1 MNPDTPIQ
9 MFGIG
14 CGASQPKYL
23 KEKLGIKI
31 RWDEKAH
38 EEEEEKQGSYFS
50 AQDALEILKKIS
62 RSDVEMLG
70 LDPGFYYKKIYIYYK
85 FLKILDTSR
94 PENLILTYLPVVPPP
109 VRPSILM
116 DSVSRSE
123 DDLTHQY
130 TQILK
135 VNIMIKNNE
144 RNGVAPVLNE
154 DYVNQ
159 LQHHTAT
166 LMNNEINGIQTK
178 TKSGKPIKS
187 IRERLRG
194 KEGRLRKNLMGKRV
208 DFSARTVITPDP
220 NLALDELGVPR
231 SVALNLTFPETV
243 TPLNIERL
251 KRLVAVGPT
260 EWPGAKILKRAD
272 GQEFDL
278 RFTQNRD
285 HITLDIGY
293 IVERHLIDGDLVV
306 FNRQPTLHRMSM
318 MGHRIKIL
326 PYSSFRLNLSV
337 TRPYNADFDGDE
349 MNMHVPQTYE
359 SKAEIKEIMHVPK
372 QIVSPQSNKP
382 VMGIVQD
389 SLVGIRLMTKRNSFL
404 TRDQVMQ
411 LVLWLGDFKF
421 ELPVPAII
429 KPVPMWTGKQIISL
443 LLPEVN
449 ISKNC
454 NVHLKDDDKFLLPP
468 RDTKILIEKGELLM
482 GMLDKGVVGD
492 SHGGIVH
499 HIYLD
504 HGLEKAAS
512 FLTFTQ
518 KIVNNWLIM
527 HGFSVGCSDIF
538 PDEACQREVQIIM
551 DEAGNLVDET
561 FRLAELGRLDHQPG
575 RGMLDSFETTVN
587 NGLNNKFSEAS
598 QKAQTMMTDR
608 NNIYNMV
615 ASGSKGSNMNIAQI
629 MTCVG
634 QQNVEGKRIPFGFNR
649 RTLPHFTK
657 DDYGR
662 DSKGFVMNSYFTG
675 LRPDEFFFHAMGGR
689 EGIIDTA
696 VKTSET
702 GYVQRKLVKALEDIM
717 VKYDGTVRDCG
728 GNIIQFIYGEDGMA
742 GEFIEGF
749 TQNFIEMNNDKLKE
763 EYLFIDAYED
773 REFNEQLGD
782 YEKYFEN
789 TIINDI
795 YNNPESLPILKEE
808 FERIKRYRDEI
819 RHIFPKFDNNLYL
832 PMNITRIIKN
842 FKVNAQSYRNS
853 SQKCDINPLEVIED
867 VDKLIE
873 SLIISQGHDSI
884 SKEAQKNGIFL
895 LTIMIRVFL
904 SSKRVCIKENLNKE
918 TFKKIIGEI
927 EYKFNKAKVHPGEMV
942 GVICAQSLGEPTT
955 QMTLNTFHHAG
966 ISSKNVTLGV
976 PRLKEILN
984 IGKNIKTPEMQVHI
998 KSEIKAKYALL
1009 EEMEKNGKI
1018 KELQSKLEY
1027 TTLKDLTLLSE
1038 IYFDPCKDD
1047 EPSYTIVEE
1056 DRGLLQDYYMMPDEV
1071 DQEGATQVRYSS
1083 WILRFFLDKNSL
1095 IERDIKSLREIK
1107 DKIFANFEDKL
1118 QIIYDAIVGPDK
1130 PVIRI
1135 RRKLHDSDPDAEGY
1149 DSNEQ
1154 LRLLKS
1160 IENELLNTIRLKGIH
1175 NVRKV
1180 YLKKIKTR
1188 NEVDPTT
1195 GTIKLINDYKNF
1207 DWNFETDGSNLM
1219 ETFALDFVDFA
1230 KTTSNNCFE
1239 VYEVLGIEAGRQI
1252 LLKEIRRVLD
1262 TYNIYVNYRHLTT
1275 LCDIMTQRGSLTSV
1289 SRHGINRVVDG
1300 PFRKAS
1306 FEQTVEILLQA
1317 GVFSD
1322 VQRFFGISENI
1333 MFGQLCPLGT
1343 GSFNLLLN
1351 KEFVER
1357 NEPKYLPDP
1366 DLTNLGNFGP
1376 MKDLNDSS
1384 PRPYGTEIQTPT
1396 HNDFNT
1402 PRFDPSSTPGIRS
1415 VRDIN
1420 ADIYNFTPAG
1430 TPNYSNSYGGSSS
1443 IQMLANSNVGTMMH
1457 PDTTSPNPLSYR
1469 EPNNKLFSPNYASP
1483 AYNLNTPMYSPNS
1496 SAGSPSKFFNIFFYI
1511 L

>member
-1 MNPDTPIQ
+1 M
-9 MFGIG
+9 
-14 CGASQPKYL
+14 
-23 KEKLGIKI
+23 
-31 RWDEKAH
+31 
-38 EEEEEKQGSYFS
+38 
-50 AQDALEILKKIS
+50 
-62 RSDVEMLG
+62 
-70 LDPGFYYKKIYIYYK
+70 
-85 FLKILDTSR
+85 
-94 PENLILTYLPVVPPP
+94 VPPP
-109 VRPSILM
+109 VRPSILT

-135 VNIMIKNNE
+135 VNLEIQKNE
-144 RNGVAPVLNE
+144 KSGAAPTLNE

-159 LQHHTAT
+159 LQHLTAT
-166 LMNNEINGIQTK
+166 LMNNEISGVQSK

-251 KRLVAVGPT
+251 KKLVAAGPT
-260 EWPGAKILKRAD
+260 EWPGAKILKRTD

-285 HITLDIGY
+285 HIALDIGY
-293 IVERHLIDGDLVV
+293 VVERHLIDGDLVV

-359 SKAEIKEIMHVPK
+359 TKAEIKEIMHVPR

-389 SLVGIRLMTKRNSFL
+389 SLVGIRLMTRRNTFL
-404 TRDQVMQ
+404 TKDQVMQ
-411 LVLWLGDFKF
+411 LVLWLGDFKY
-421 ELPVPAII
+421 ELPIPAIL
-429 KPVPMWTGKQIISL
+429 KPVPLWTGKQIISL

-449 ISKNC
+449 ILKNC
-454 NVHLKDDDKFLLPP
+454 IVHNKEDDKFLLPP

-504 HGLEKAAS
+504 HGLDKAAS

-518 KIVNNWLIM
+518 NIVNNWLVM

-538 PDEACQREVQIIM
+538 PDEACQTEVQLIM
-551 DEAGNLVDET
+551 VEAGRLVDET
-561 FRLAELGRLDHQPG
+561 FRKAELKELDHQPG
-575 RGMLDSFETTVN
+575 KRMLDSFEATVN
-587 NGLNNKFSEAS
+587 NGLNNKFREAS
-598 QKAQTMMTDR
+598 QKAETMMTDR

-634 QQNVEGKRIPFGFNR
+634 QQNVEGKRISYGFNR

-689 EGIIDTA
+689 EGLIDTA

-742 GEFIEGF
+742 GEYIEGF
-749 TQNFIEMNNDKLKE
+749 YQKFIEMNNEELKR
-763 EYLFIDAYED
+763 EYLFIDAFED
-773 REFNEQLGD
+773 REFNEQLGE
-782 YEKYFEN
+782 YERFFESS
-789 TIINDI
+789 IITDI
-795 YNNPESLPILKEE
+795 YNNPESLSILKEE
-808 FERIKRYRDEI
+808 FERIKGYRDEM

-842 FKVNAQSYRNS
+842 FKTNSQSYRNFQ
-853 SQKCDINPLEVIED
+853 SQKCDLNPLEVISD
-867 VDKLIE
+867 VDKLIS
-873 SLIISQGHDSI
+873 SLVISVGEDSI

-918 TFKKIIGEI
+918 IFKKIIGEI

-998 KSEIKAKYALL
+998 KNEIKSNMSALEQVDKNLKSEISAF
-1009 EEMEKNGKI
+1009 EQVEKNVKI

-1038 IYFDPCKDD
+1038 IYFDPCRD
-1047 EPSYTIVEE
+1047 EDPSFTIIEE
-1056 DRGLLQDYYMMPDEV
+1056 DKGLLADYYMMPDEV
-1071 DQEGATQVRYSS
+1071 DQDSERQTRYSS
-1083 WILRFFLDKNSL
+1083 WILRFCLDRNSL

-1107 DKIFANFEDKL
+1107 DRIYASFGDKL
-1118 QIIYDAIVGPDK
+1118 QIIYDAVISPDK

-1135 RRKLHDSDPDAEGY
+1135 RRKLHDNNKDTFEF

-1175 NVRKV
+1175 NVKKV

-1188 NEVDPTT
+1188 TEVNPLD
-1195 GTIKLINDYKNF
+1195 GSIKTINDEKNF

-1219 ETFALDFVDFA
+1219 EVFSLDFVDFA

-1252 LLKEIRRVLD
+1252 LLKEIRRVLE
-1262 TYNIYVNYRHLTT
+1262 TYSIYVNYRHLTT

-1351 KEFVER
+1351 KEFVE
-1357 NEPKYLPDP
+1357 NVEPKFIPDP
-1366 DLTNLGNFGP
+1366 DLTNLVNFGP
-1376 MKDLNDSS
+1376 MRDMNDS
-1384 PRPYGTEIQTPT
+1384 PRTYGMDIQTPT
-1396 HNDFNT
+1396 HEINT
-1402 PRFDPSSTPGIRS
+1402 PRYDPSLTPGTRS
-1415 VRDIN
+1415 VRDMN
-1420 ADIYNFTPAG
+1420 SEAYNFTPAAG
-1430 TPNYSNSYGGSSS
+1430 TPTYSNNYGGSSS
-1443 IQMLANSNVGTMMH
+1443 KYMPSSLGSMMNS
-1457 PDTTSPNPLSYR
+1457 DTTPNVFSSR
-1469 EPNNKLFSPNYASP
+1469 EPNRLFSPNYASP
-1483 AYNLNTPMYSPNS
+1483 AYHNMNSPIYSPNS
-1496 SAGSPSKFFNIFFYI
+1496 SAGSPRK
-1511 L
+1511 

>member
-1 MNPDTPIQ
+1 M
-9 MFGIG
+9 
-14 CGASQPKYL
+14 
-23 KEKLGIKI
+23 
-31 RWDEKAH
+31 
-38 EEEEEKQGSYFS
+38 
-50 AQDALEILKKIS
+50 
-62 RSDVEMLG
+62 
-70 LDPGFYYKKIYIYYK
+70 
-85 FLKILDTSR
+85 
-94 PENLILTYLPVVPPP
+94 VPPP
-109 VRPSILM
+109 VRPSILT

-130 TQILK
+130 TQILI
-135 VNIMIKNNE
+135 VNSNIQKNE
-144 RNGVAPVLNE
+144 KSGAAATLNE
-154 DYVNQ
+154 DFINQ
-159 LQHHTAT
+159 LQHLTAT
-166 LMNNEINGIQTK
+166 LMNNEISGVQSK

-220 NLALDELGVPR
+220 NLALDELGVPK

-251 KRLVAVGPT
+251 KKLVAIGPT

-293 IVERHLIDGDLVV
+293 IVERHLIDGDFVV

-318 MGHRIKIL
+318 MGHKIKIL

-359 SKAEIKEIMHVPK
+359 SKAEIKEIMHVPR
-372 QIVSPQSNKP
+372 QIVSPQANRP

-389 SLVGIRLMTKRNSFL
+389 SLVGIRLMTRRNSFL
-404 TRDQVMQ
+404 TKDQVMQ

-421 ELPVPAII
+421 ELPMPAIL
-429 KPVPMWTGKQIISL
+429 KPVPLWTGKQIVSL

-454 NVHLKDDDKFLLPP
+454 SVHNSREDDRFLLPP

-492 SHGGIVH
+492 SHGGIIH

-504 HGLEKAAS
+504 HGQDKAAS
-512 FLTFTQ
+512 FLTYTQ
-518 KIVNNWLIM
+518 NIVNNWLVM

-551 DEAGNLVDET
+551 SEAGQLVDET
-561 FRLAELGRLDHQPG
+561 FRMAETRELDHQPG
-575 RGMLDSFETTVN
+575 LRMLDSFERTVN
-587 NGLNNKFSEAS
+587 NGLNNKFKEAT

-608 NNIYNMV
+608 NNIFNMV
-615 ASGSKGSNMNIAQI
+615 ASGSKGSNNNIAQI

-634 QQNVEGKRIPFGFNR
+634 QQNVEGKRIPYGFNR

-702 GYVQRKLVKALEDIM
+702 GYIQRKLVKALEDIM

-742 GEFIEGF
+742 GEFIESF
-749 TQNFIEMNNDKLKE
+749 YQNFIEMNNEDLKRN
-763 EYLFIDAYED
+763 YLFIDAYEEK
-773 REFNEQLGD
+773 EFSDQLGE
-782 YEKYFEN
+782 YERYFE
-789 TIINDI
+789 TSIISEI

-819 RHIFPKFDNNLYL
+819 RKIFPKFENHLYL

-842 FKVNAQSYRNS
+842 FKTNSQTYRYS
-853 SQKCDINPLEVIED
+853 QSQKCDLNPLEVISE
-867 VDKLIE
+867 VDKLINA
-873 SLIISQGHDSI
+873 LIISPGNDSI
-884 SKEAQKNGIFL
+884 SIEAQKNGIYL
-895 LTIMIRVFL
+895 LSMMIRVFL
-904 SSKRVCIKENLNKE
+904 CSKRVCIKEGLNKE
-918 TFKKIIGEI
+918 IFKKIIGEI

-998 KSEIKAKYALL
+998 KKDIKASLL
-1009 EEMEKNGKI
+1009 GMSPQDKHAKI
-1018 KELQSKLEY
+1018 KEYQSKLEY

-1038 IYFDPCKDD
+1038 IYYDPCRPDD
-1047 EPSYTIVEE
+1047 PTFTVIE
-1056 DRGLLQDYYMMPDEV
+1056 DDQGLLQDYYMMPDEV
-1071 DQEGATQVRYSS
+1071 DDDNDRELRYSS

-1107 DKIFANFEDKL
+1107 DRIYSNFEDKL
-1118 QIIYDAIVGPDK
+1118 QIIYNAVVTADK

-1135 RRKLHDSDPDAEGY
+1135 RRKMHDGTDREGFDF

-1160 IENELLNTIRLKGIH
+1160 IENELLNTIRLKGVH
-1175 NVRKV
+1175 NVKKV
-1180 YLKKIKTR
+1180 YLKKIITR
-1188 NEVDPTT
+1188 TEVNHVDGAIMTT
-1195 GTIKLINDYKNF
+1195 TDENNY

-1219 ETFALDFVDFA
+1219 EVFALDFIDFA

-1239 VYEVLGIEAGRQI
+1239 VYEVLGIEAARHI
-1252 LLKEIRRVLD
+1252 LLKEIRRVLE
-1262 TYNIYVNYRHLTT
+1262 TYSIYVNYRHLTT

-1300 PFRKAS
+1300 PFRRAS
-1306 FEQTVEILLQA
+1306 FEQTVEILLQS

-1322 VQRFFGISENI
+1322 TQRFNGISENI

-1343 GSFNLLLN
+1343 GSFHLLLN
-1351 KEFVER
+1351 KPFVE
-1357 NEPKYLPDP
+1357 NVEPKYLPDP
-1366 DLTNLGNFGP
+1366 DLVNLGNFGP
-1376 MKDLNDSS
+1376 MKDVLDSS
-1384 PRPYGTEIQTPT
+1384 PRVFGLREDVTPVHEIQTP
-1396 HNDFNT
+1396 
-1402 PRFDPSSTPGIRS
+1402 RYDPSLTPGIIGRS
-1415 VRDIN
+1415 VRDVN
-1420 ADIYNFTPAG
+1420 ADMYNFTPAG
-1430 TPNYSNSYGGSSS
+1430 TPNYTSNYGSSS
-1443 IQMLANSNVGTMMH
+1443 MHNPSNLGSMMH
-1457 PDTTSPNPLSYR
+1457 LDSTSPNQLSYR
-1469 EPNNKLFSPNYASP
+1469 EPHKLFSPPYASP
-1483 AYNLNTPMYSPNS
+1483 AYQLNSPMYSPNS
-1496 SAGSPSKFFNIFFYI
+1496 SSGSPSNQILFFKN
-1511 L
+1511 

>member
-1 MNPDTPIQ
+1 
-9 MFGIG
+9 
-14 CGASQPKYL
+14 
-23 KEKLGIKI
+23 
-31 RWDEKAH
+31 
-38 EEEEEKQGSYFS
+38 
-50 AQDALEILKKIS
+50 
-62 RSDVEMLG
+62 
-70 LDPGFYYKKIYIYYK
+70 
-85 FLKILDTSR
+85 
-94 PENLILTYLPVVPPP
+94 
-109 VRPSILM
+109 VRPSILT

-135 VNIMIKNNE
+135 VNMEIQKNE
-144 RNGVAPVLNE
+144 KSGAGATLCE

-159 LQHHTAT
+159 LQLLTAN
-166 LMNNEINGIQTK
+166 LMNNEISAVQSK

-220 NLALDELGVPR
+220 NLALDELGVPK

-251 KRLVAVGPT
+251 KKLVTNGPT
-260 EWPGAKILKRAD
+260 EWPGAKILKRVD

-318 MGHRIKIL
+318 MGHRIRIL

-359 SKAEIKEIMHVPK
+359 SKAEIKEIMHVPR

-404 TRDQVMQ
+404 TKDQVMQ
-411 LVLWLGDFKF
+411 LVLWLGDFNF
-421 ELPVPAII
+421 ELPVPAIL
-429 KPVPMWTGKQIISL
+429 KPVTLWTGKQIISL

-449 ISKNC
+449 IAKNC
-454 NVHLKDDDKFLLPP
+454 IVHNKEDDKFRLPP

-504 HGLEKAAS
+504 HGQDKAAY
-512 FLTFTQ
+512 FLTYTQ
-518 KIVNNWLIM
+518 NIVNNWLVM

-538 PDEACQREVQIIM
+538 PDEACQNEVQNIM
-551 DEAGNLVDET
+551 NEAGKLVDET
-561 FRLAELGRLDHQPG
+561 FRKAEMKKLDHQPG
-575 RGMLDSFETTVN
+575 KRMLDSFEATVN
-587 NGLNNKFSEAS
+587 NGLNNKFQEAS
-598 QKAQTMMTDR
+598 QKAQTMMTER

-615 ASGSKGSNMNIAQI
+615 ASGSKGSNLNIAQI

-634 QQNVEGKRIPFGFNR
+634 QQNVEGKRIPYGFSK

-689 EGIIDTA
+689 EGLIDTA

-742 GEFIEGF
+742 GEYIEGF
-749 TQNFIEMNNDKLKE
+749 FQKFIEMNNAELKD
-763 EYLFIDAYED
+763 EYLFIDAFED
-773 REFNEQLGD
+773 REFNEQLGE
-782 YEKYFEN
+782 YERYFEPS
-789 TIINDI
+789 IISDI

-808 FERIKRYRDEI
+808 FEKIRKYRDEI
-819 RHIFPKFDNNLYL
+819 RRIFPKFENNLYL

-842 FKVNAQSYRNS
+842 SKASSQSYRY
-853 SQKCDINPLEVIED
+853 SQSLKCDLNPIEVISE
-867 VDKLIE
+867 VNTLVE
-873 SLIISQGHDSI
+873 SLIISPGNDSI
-884 SKEAQKNGIFL
+884 SKEAQANGIYL
-895 LTIMIRVFL
+895 LTMMIRVYL
-904 SSKRVCIKENLNKE
+904 SSKQVCIKECLTRE

-927 EYKFNKAKVHPGEMV
+927 GYKFYKAKVHPGEMV

-998 KSEIKAKYALL
+998 KSEVKS
-1009 EEMEKNGKI
+1009 EMVGLSQVEKNGRIEK
-1018 KELQSKLEY
+1018 LRSKLEY

-1038 IYFDPCKDD
+1038 IYYDPYNEDD
-1047 EPSYTIVEE
+1047 PSSTIV
-1056 DRGLLQDYYMMPDEV
+1056 DDDLRLLSDYYMMPDEV
-1071 DQEGATQVRYSS
+1071 DQDLEIKPRYSS

-1095 IERDIKSLREIK
+1095 IVRDIKSLREIK
-1107 DKIFANFEDKL
+1107 DRIYANFEDKL
-1118 QIIYDAIVGPDK
+1118 QIIYDAVITPDK

-1135 RRKLHDSDPDAEGY
+1135 RRKIFENDKEAMELDTND
-1149 DSNEQ
+1149 Q

-1175 NVRKV
+1175 NVNKV
-1180 YLKKIKTR
+1180 YLKKILSRT
-1188 NEVDPTT
+1188 EVNLVD
-1195 GTIKLINDYKNF
+1195 GSIKNVKDDANF
-1207 DWNFETDGSNLM
+1207 DFIFETDGSNLM
-1219 ETFALDFVDFA
+1219 EVFSLDFVDFA

-1252 LLKEIRRVLD
+1252 LLKEIRRVLE
-1262 TYNIYVNYRHLTT
+1262 TYSIYVNYRHLTT
-1275 LCDIMTQRGSLTSV
+1275 LCDIMTQRGFLTSV

-1300 PFRKAS
+1300 PFRRAS

-1322 VQRFFGISENI
+1322 VQKFFGISENI

-1343 GSFNLLLN
+1343 GSFNVLLN
-1351 KEFVER
+1351 KDFVEK
-1357 NEPKYLPDP
+1357 NEPKYIPDP
-1366 DLTNLGNFGP
+1366 DLTNLGNFEP
-1376 MKDLNDSS
+1376 MRDLNAS
-1384 PRPYGTEIQTPT
+1384 PRAFGNDLQTPI
-1396 HNDFNT
+1396 HEIMT
-1402 PRFDPSSTPGIRS
+1402 PRYDSSSTPGNRSIR
-1415 VRDIN
+1415 VMN
-1420 ADIYNFTPAG
+1420 ADNFDFTPAG
-1430 TPNYSNSYGGSSS
+1430 TPNYSSTYVSGSSH
-1443 IQMLANSNVGTMMH
+1443 MLSNMGTMMH
-1457 PDTTSPNPLSYR
+1457 SDTTSPNPMSYR
-1469 EPNNKLFSPNYASP
+1469 EPNKLFSPSYASP
-1483 AYNLNTPMYSPNS
+1483 AYQLNSPMYSPNS
-1496 SAGSPSKFFNIFFYI
+1496 SAGSPSKFK
-1511 L
+1511 

>member
-1 MNPDTPIQ
+1 M
-9 MFGIG
+9 
-14 CGASQPKYL
+14 
-23 KEKLGIKI
+23 
-31 RWDEKAH
+31 
-38 EEEEEKQGSYFS
+38 
-50 AQDALEILKKIS
+50 
-62 RSDVEMLG
+62 
-70 LDPGFYYKKIYIYYK
+70 
-85 FLKILDTSR
+85 
-94 PENLILTYLPVVPPP
+94 PPP
-109 VRPSILM
+109 VRPSILT

-135 VNIMIKNNE
+135 VNMEIQRNE
-144 RNGVAPVLNE
+144 RSGAGATLSE
-154 DYVNQ
+154 DYWNQ
-159 LQHHTAT
+159 LQLLTAN
-166 LMNNEINGIQTK
+166 LMNNEISAVQSK

-220 NLALDELGVPR
+220 NLQLDQLGVPK

-251 KRLVAVGPT
+251 KKYVTNGPT
-260 EWPGAKILKRAD
+260 EWPGAKILRRAD

-285 HITLDIGY
+285 NITLDIGY
-293 IVERHLIDGDLVV
+293 VVERHLMDDDLVV

-318 MGHRIKIL
+318 MGHKIKIL

-359 SKAEIKEIMHVPK
+359 SRAEIKDIMHVPR

-389 SLVGIRLMTKRNSFL
+389 SLVGIRLMTRRNNFL

-411 LVLWLGDFKF
+411 LVLWLGDFQF
-421 ELPVPAII
+421 ELPVPAIL
-429 KPVPMWTGKQIISL
+429 KPIPLWTGKQIISL

-454 NVHLKDDDKFLLPP
+454 IVHKKEDDAFRLPP

-482 GMLDKGVVGD
+482 GMMDKGVVGD
-492 SHGGIVH
+492 AHGGIVH

-504 HGLEKAAS
+504 HGHEKAAN
-512 FLTFTQ
+512 FLSFTQ
-518 KIVNNWLIM
+518 NIVNNWLVM

-538 PDEACQREVQIIM
+538 PDEACQNAVQSVM
-551 DEAGNLVDET
+551 DDAGRLVDET
-561 FRLAELGRLDHQPG
+561 FRMAEMKQLDHQPG
-575 RGMLDSFETTVN
+575 KRMLDSFEATVN
-587 NGLNNKFSEAS
+587 NGLNNKFQEAS

-634 QQNVEGKRIPFGFNR
+634 QQNVEGKRIPYGFSK

-689 EGIIDTA
+689 EGLIDTA

-717 VKYDGTVRDCG
+717 VKYDGTVRDCA
-728 GNIIQFIYGEDGMA
+728 GNIIQFLYGEDGMA
-742 GEFIEGF
+742 GEYIEGF
-749 TQNFIEMNNDKLKE
+749 FQKFIELNNAELKE
-763 EYLFIDAYED
+763 EYLFIDAFED
-773 REFNEQLGD
+773 REFNEQLGE
-782 YEKYFEN
+782 YERFFEGN
-789 TIINDI
+789 IISEI

-808 FERIKRYRDEI
+808 YERIRKYRDEI
-819 RHIFPKFDNNLYL
+819 RRIFPKFDNNLYL

-842 FKVNAQSYRNS
+842 SKASSQAYRYSQTPKSDLNPLDVICEVNAL
-853 SQKCDINPLEVIED
+853 I
-867 VDKLIE
+867 DKLV
-873 SLIISQGHDSI
+873 ISPGDDPI
-884 SKEAQKNGIFL
+884 SKEAQVNGTFL
-895 LTIMIRVFL
+895 MTIMIRVYL
-904 SSKRVCIKENLNKE
+904 SSKQVCIKECLTKE
-918 TFKKIIGEI
+918 IFKKIIGEI
-927 EYKFNKAKVHPGEMV
+927 EFKFNKAKVHPGEMV

-998 KSEIKAKYALL
+998 KAEVKA
-1009 EEMEKNGKI
+1009 EMVGLSVVEKNGRIEK
-1018 KELQSKLEY
+1018 LRSKLEY

-1038 IYFDPCKDD
+1038 IYYDPFREDD
-1047 EPSYTIVEE
+1047 PSFTIVEE
-1056 DRGLLQDYYMMPDEV
+1056 DQRLLSDYFMMPDEV
-1071 DQEGATQVRYSS
+1071 DQDQDSKPRYSS

-1095 IERDIKSLREIK
+1095 IVRDIKSLRDIK
-1107 DKIFANFEDKL
+1107 DRIYANFEDRL
-1118 QIIYDAIVGPDK
+1118 QIIYDAVITPDR

-1135 RRKLHDSDPDAEGY
+1135 RRKYYNTDKDAQ
-1149 DSNEQ
+1149 DDTNEQ
-1154 LRLLKS
+1154 LGMLKS

-1175 NVRKV
+1175 NVNKV
-1180 YLKKIKTR
+1180 YLKKILSRTEANPVDGSIKT
-1188 NEVDPTT
+1188 VKD
-1195 GTIKLINDYKNF
+1195 DANF
-1207 DWNFETDGSNLM
+1207 DFIFETDGSNLM
-1219 ETFALDFVDFA
+1219 EAFSLDFVDFA

-1252 LLKEIRRVLD
+1252 LLKEIRRVLE
-1262 TYNIYVNYRHLTT
+1262 TYSIYVNYRHLTT
-1275 LCDIMTQRGSLTSV
+1275 LCDIMTQRGFLTSV

-1300 PFRKAS
+1300 PFRRAS
-1306 FEQTVEILLQA
+1306 FEQTVEILLQS

-1343 GSFNLLLN
+1343 GSFTLLLN
-1351 KEFVER
+1351 KKFVEG
-1357 NEPKYLPDP
+1357 NEPKYIPDP
-1366 DLTNLGNFGP
+1366 DLTSLNNFEP
-1376 MKDLNDSS
+1376 MRDLNSS
-1384 PRPYGTEIQTPT
+1384 PRNLDLPTPI
-1396 HNDFNT
+1396 HDNMT
-1402 PRFDPSSTPGIRS
+1402 PIYNSSLTPGNRS
-1415 VRDIN
+1415 VRDVN
-1420 ADIYNFTPAG
+1420 TENYSFTPAG
-1430 TPNYSNSYGGSSS
+1430 TPNYSASYVSGSMHMMGNMGS
-1443 IQMLANSNVGTMMH
+1443 MMH
-1457 PDTTSPNPLSYR
+1457 SDTTSPNPMSYR
-1469 EPNNKLFSPNYASP
+1469 EPNKLFSPSYASP
-1483 AYNLNTPMYSPNS
+1483 AYQMNSPIYSPNS
-1496 SAGSPSKFFNIFFYI
+1496 SSGSPSNFV
-1511 L
+1511 